1 MGKRRQKD
9 RRKITVKRRNIAA
22 RRNPNPPKKLT
33 PTSTSSELQEIIKQ
47 AAAHQRSGHHEQA
60 RAIYEMVLQRDPNNA
75 YSHYGLGVCLSRLG
89 HTESG
94 IMHGQRAIELQGD
107 YAPYLVSLSDM
118 LFAAVRIEESI
129 AAANKAK
136 AVDPN
141 NTGARCMLAN
151 NFERLQQFDE
161 GIRELEEAERIAPR
175 DAYVQALLARLER
188 RNKDYEK
195 ARARL
200 ERVLEW
206 GRIEDEYRRRLLFE
220 YAVVMDKVGEYDR
233 AYESINEYGRLT
245 LNTPAAKRCNMKA
258 RPARIDSYQM
268 GITCERMK
276 RWDTDWYEGMRRG
289 PAFLVGFPRSGTTMT
304 EQILAAHSKIVTTDE
319 RAFVTTMRSAWA
331 RMVGGDDDSGVM
343 FDRLTIDGARQL
355 RSVYW
360 EAVKQDGVEVG
371 EDQVF
376 VDKLPLNI
384 IDIGLINVLFPDAR
398 VLVALRDPRDV
409 CLSCLM
415 QDFSLNN
422 AMIHFLRL
430 EDTASFYEKVM
441 GFYLAVR
448 DSLTLAR
455 LEIRYED
462 TVSDLEEQAKRILEF
477 FEVGWSPEV
486 LRFYEKARGKVVST
500 PSFEAVTQPVHRGAI
515 GRWRNYEKY
524 FEPFLPRFEPFIR
537 AFGYEA

>member
-1 MGKRRQKD
+1 MGKRRHKD
-9 RRKITVKRRNIAA
+9 RRKVTVKRRNIAA
-22 RRNPNPPKKLT
+22 RRNPSVHNKVSS
-33 PTSTSSELQEIIKQ
+33 TSTSPELQGIIKQ

-60 RAIYEMVLQRDPNNA
+60 RTMYEMVLQRDPNNA
-75 YSHYGLGVCLSRLG
+75 YAHYGLGVCLSRLG

-94 IMHGQRAIELQGD
+94 IEHAERAIELQGD

-118 LFAAVRIEESI
+118 LFAAVRIDESM

-141 NTGARCMLAN
+141 NVGARCMLAN
-151 NFERLQQFDE
+151 NFERLQQFGE
-161 GIRELEEAERIAPR
+161 GIRELEEAERIAPK

-195 ARARL
+195 ARSRL
-200 ERVLEW
+200 ERVLNW
-206 GRIEDEYRRRLLFE
+206 GRIEDEYRRRVLFE
-220 YAVVMDKVGEYDR
+220 YASVMDKLGEYDT
-233 AYESINEYGRLT
+233 AYESIDEYGRLT
-245 LNTPAAKRCNMKA
+245 LNTPAAKRYNKQT

-276 RWDTDWYEGMRRG
+276 RWDSDWYGGMRSG

-304 EQILAAHSKIVTTDE
+304 EQILAAHPKIVTTDE

-343 FDRLTIDGARQL
+343 FDRLTVEGAKQL
-355 RSVYW
+355 RNVYW
-360 EAVKQDGVEVG
+360 EAVEQDGVVVRE
-371 EDQVF
+371 EQIF

-384 IDIGLINVLFPDAR
+384 IDIGLINTVFPDAR

-415 QDFSLNN
+415 QDFALNN
-422 AMIHFLRL
+422 SMIHFLRL
-430 EDTASFYEKVM
+430 EDTAAFYEKVM

-448 DSLTLAR
+448 DRLTLER

-462 TVSDLEEQAKRILEF
+462 TVSDLEGQAKRILEF
-477 FEVGWSPEV
+477 FEVGWNPEV
-486 LRFYEKARGKVVST
+486 LRFHEKARGKVVST

-515 GRWRNYEKY
+515 GRWRNYGKY
-524 FEPFLPRFEPFIR
+524 FEPFLPGLEPFVK
-537 AFGYEA
+537 AFGYEE